1 MLNNRLAP
9 LFWVGVSLGNPGS
22 ATVLGRHKATEDV
35 QFPGNHSL
43 FLFKVPHATT
53 EDLEYKGY
61 YFKKGT
67 MFISNIYAVHMDPVT
82 WPEPEVFNPSRH
94 LTEDG
99 KFFKRDEYIPFCIGE
114 WFCTFYYITEDKK
127 RQIRLAGDPSWNLSM

>member
-9 LFWVGVSLGNPGS
+9 LFWVCVSLGNPGS
-22 ATVLGRHKATEDV
+22 ATVLGRHKAIEDV
-35 QFPGNHSL
+35 QFPGKHSL

-94 LTEDG
+94 LTEEG
-99 KFFKRDEYIPFCIGE
+99 KINKRDELIPFSVGE
-114 WFCTFYYITEDKK
+114 LFTFFTTDTCKCNGIF
-127 RQIRLAGDPSWNLSM
+127 L